1 MKIKTKKLIA
11 AYVATAAFAPAC
23 LFMYGRGIEK
33 PETAVKPVWR
43 DGGVSAKKIRK
54 WKLR

>member
-11 AYVATAAFAPAC
+11 AYVAAAAFAPTC

-43 DGGVSAKKIRK
+43 DGGVSAKKTRK